1 MKFNLLKIT
10 LLLIFV
16 CSTYSH
22 LHKKE
27 ESNTLFNLFGK
38 VPFDGENDEQI
49 LQSISKANMDDVDFG
64 IISIQAVDLLKK
76 MLIYKLINKKVKHV
90 KKM

>member
-38 VPFDGENDEQI
+38 VHNKHHKKHQNNNFRFT
-49 LQSISKANMDDVDFG
+49 QSPSSKLDSEIS
-64 IISIQAVDLLKK
+64 LLEKQRRSGRVQEES
-76 MLIYKLINKKVKHV
+76 NEG
-90 KKM
+90 